1 MNTPP
6 GNSTPGS
13 RQKTRDTLRED
24 VHDTVDHARSG
35 AAGRVEGLAES
46 LDAAADQLSKEDMTR
61 LSGYVHDMAQSL
73 TSFAGD
79 LEQRSGDDMLHEL
92 SALARRNPAAFVGG
106 SIALGF
112 GLSRFARARSD
123 RDHTDRQLPVPA
135 DQASASFGNTQAG
148 SSQAGSTQAG
158 SSTYSGTSYAGAP
171 YAGATPP
178 STTGGTR

>member
-6 GNSTPGS
+6 GNTAPDS
-13 RQKTRDTLRED
+13 REPTRDTLRKD
-24 VHDTVDHARSG
+24 VHETVDHARSG
-35 AAGRVEGLAES
+35 AAGRVEGLADS
-46 LDAAADQLSKEDMTR
+46 LDADAGKLREKDMTR

-73 TSFAGD
+73 TGFAGD

-123 RDHTDRQLPVPA
+123 RHEA
-135 DQASASFGNTQAG
+135 GNHAV
-148 SSQAGSTQAG
+148 
-158 SSTYSGTSYAGAP
+158 AP
-171 YAGATPP
+171 YAGATTPSTTS